1 MQLLYNR
8 GDMHKSLSRLEARME
23 ALIEGTFAR
32 MFAGRVHPRDVAL
45 QLARALE
52 DSAAAGAPATRY
64 TVHLHPADAQA
75 LLDAHPQLARLL
87 ATELLTLAREAHLTL
102 PHPPEV
108 VLLPEPEQ
116 RPRALVITYIGS
128 APSET
133 STQSLTPLQPVQ
145 APALPRAFVIL
156 DGARTIPLQHSI
168 VSLGRRFDNH
178 IIVDDPRVSRAHAQL
193 RLRFGHYVVYDLG
206 STGGTF
212 VNGQR
217 VDECVLRPGDVIS
230 LGGVTLIYGE
240 DGPGTAP
247 PRPSRA
253 PEGHGTRPMPAPPAT
268 LPPKP
273 TA

>member
-1 MQLLYNR
+1 
-8 GDMHKSLSRLEARME
+8 MHKSLTRLEARME

-45 QLARALE
+45 RLARALE
-52 DSAAAGAPATRY
+52 DSALAGQPAVRY

-75 LLDAHPQLARLL
+75 LLDAHPHLARLL
-87 ATELLTLAREAHLTL
+87 ATELLHLAREAHLTL
-102 PHPPEV
+102 PQPPEV
-108 VLLPEPEQ
+108 VLLPEPDQKPFVFTVTPE
-116 RPRALVITYIGS
+116 GS
-128 APSET
+128 DASDT
-133 STQSLTPLQPVQ
+133 STQAMTPLQPVQ
-145 APALPRAFVIL
+145 APVPTRAFVIL
-156 DGARTIPLQHSI
+156 DGERTLPLQQAV

-178 IIVDDPRVSRAHAQL
+178 IILDDPRVSRAHAQL

-217 VDECVLRPGDVIS
+217 VEECVLRPGDVIS

-240 DGPGTAP
+240 DGPSAL
-247 PRPSRA
+247 PRPGRA
-253 PEGHGTRPMPAPPAT
+253 PDAHGTRPMPAPPAT

-273 TA
+273 SE